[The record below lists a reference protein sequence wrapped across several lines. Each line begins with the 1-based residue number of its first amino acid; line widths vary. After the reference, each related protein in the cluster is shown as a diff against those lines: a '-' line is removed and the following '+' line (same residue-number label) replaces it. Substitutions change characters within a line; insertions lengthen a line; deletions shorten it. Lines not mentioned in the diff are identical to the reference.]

1 MATKIKGFNIEAD
14 AIDKIEDRIQT
25 RISSP
30 GNAKVRPAITNL
42 VDSSYV
48 QSRED
53 ATQGGLLNQNALVV
67 PSFDSAGAAA
77 LTGADGMLIFNS
89 TSNRLEY
96 FDSSDTFRS
105 ITSNTPPTFD
115 TAAGSLGTIYDRSR
129 GVDTFTVAASDVNGD
144 DVLTFSVIAG
154 SLPSGMSLN
163 SATGVISGT
172 PAAVGTDTTTSFTLQ
187 VSDGKGGT
195 ALREFSFVRKAPIV
209 QSYTATDTI
218 HNWVK
223 PSTSVKR
230 VYAVMWGGGGGGG
243 NPGGQGGGGGGY
255 TYGLMNVESVSSLD
269 IVVGEYGEGE
279 NSYFNT
285 GNGNGCGGG
294 LSGIFTDFTTNRI
307 DTYNNSIM
315 IAGGG
320 GGGGNNGGYPGTG
333 GGSSGVSGTGGQ
345 GGPGGTQSAGGATA
359 SFGGSCT
366 SNCTGQQLRGA
377 NGCGGSEFD
386 GGGSFPSMYW
396 GGVWS
401 AGAGGNGCNAG
412 GGGGGYWGGGGGGG
426 SPNGGQG
433 GGGSGYIGGHSS
445 VAVSGASTSSNGNS
459 RNPAGTGDT
468 DYSGDVGK
476 GAASAEINGHTGKV
490 VLRY

>member
-1 MATKIKGFNIEAD
+1 MATKIKSFNLDSSAD
-14 AIDKIEDRIQT
+14 
-25 RISSP
+25 
-30 GNAKVRPAITNL
+30 NHVRGLI
-42 VDSSYV
+42 DSSYITARAGPSTDSSAV
-48 QSRED
+48 IGLIDSAYVR
-53 ATQGGLLNQNALVV
+53 GRSGLLSQNALIV
-67 PSFDSAGAAA
+67 PSFDSAGAAG
-77 LTGADGMLIFNS
+77 LTGTDGMLIFNS
-89 TSNRLEY
+89 TQQTLAY
-96 FDSSDTFRS
+96 FDSDNEFKDIIVNSPPVFT
-105 ITSNTPPTFD
+105 TSS
-115 TAAGSLGTIYDRSR
+115 GSLGTIYDRTR
-129 GVDTFTVAASDVNGD
+129 GVDTFTIAATDPNGND
-144 DVLTFSVIAG
+144 TLTFSVSSG

-163 SATGVISGT
+163 SSTGVISGT
-172 PAAVGTDTTTSFTLQ
+172 PAAVGTDTTTTFSIQ
-187 VSDGKGGT
+187 VDDGNGGI
-195 ALREFSFVRKAPIV
+195 AVSSFSFVRKAPIV

-223 PSTSVKR
+223 PNAAVKR
-230 VYAVMWGGGGGGG
+230 VYGVMWGGGGGGG
-243 NPGGQGGGGGGY
+243 NPSGQGGGGGGH
-255 TYGLMNVESVSSLD
+255 TYGIMNVESVSSLD

-279 NSYFNT
+279 NSYFNN

-294 LSGIFTDFTTNRI
+294 LSGIFTDFTSNVN
-307 DTYNNSIM
+307 DTWDNSIM

-333 GGSSGVSGTGGQ
+333 GGNTGVSGTGGQ

-359 SFGGSCT
+359 SSGGSCT
-366 SNCTGQQLRGA
+366 GNCVGQKLRGA
-377 NGCGGSEFD
+377 NGCGGGQFD

-412 GGGGGYWGGGGGGG
+412 GGGGGYYGGGGGGG

-445 VAVSGASTSSNGNS
+445 VAVTSAATFSNGNS
-459 RNPAGTGDT
+459 RNPAGLGHA

-476 GAASAEINGHTGKV
+476 GAASAEINGFTGKV

>member
-1 MATKIKGFNIEAD
+1 MATKIKSFNLDSSAD
-14 AIDKIEDRIQT
+14 
-25 RISSP
+25 
-30 GNAKVRPAITNL
+30 NHVRGLI
-42 VDSSYV
+42 DSSYITARAGPSTDSSAV
-48 QSRED
+48 IGLIDSAYVR
-53 ATQGGLLNQNALVV
+53 GRSGLLSQNALIV
-67 PSFDSAGAAA
+67 PSFDSAGAAG
-77 LTGADGMLIFNS
+77 LTGTDGMLIFNS
-89 TSNRLEY
+89 TQQQLSY
-96 FDSSDTFRS
+96 FDSDNKFKPVIVNSPPVFT
-105 ITSNTPPTFD
+105 TP
-115 TAAGSLGTIYDRSR
+115 AGSLGTIYDRSR
-129 GVDTFTVAASDVNGD
+129 GVDTFTIAATDPNGND
-144 DVLTFSVIAG
+144 TITFSVSSG

-163 SATGVISGT
+163 SSTGVISGT
-172 PAAVGTDTTTSFTLQ
+172 PAAVGTDTTTTFSIQ
-187 VSDGKGGT
+187 IDDGNGGIAVSS
-195 ALREFSFVRKAPIV
+195 FSFVRKAPIV

-223 PSTSVKR
+223 PNAAVKR
-230 VYAVMWGGGGGGG
+230 VYGIMWGGGGGGG
-243 NPGGQGGGGGGY
+243 NPSGQGGAGGGH

-279 NSYFNT
+279 NSYFNN

-294 LSGIFTDFTTNRI
+294 LSGIFTDFTSNVN
-307 DTYNNSIM
+307 DTWDNSIM

-333 GGSSGVSGTGGQ
+333 GGNTGVSGTGGQ
-345 GGPGGTQSAGGATA
+345 GGPGGTQTAGGATA
-359 SFGGSCT
+359 SYGGSCT
-366 SNCTGQQLRGA
+366 GNCVGQKLRGA
-377 NGCGGSEFD
+377 NGCGGSQFD

-445 VAVSGASTSSNGNS
+445 VAVTGGATFSNGNS
-459 RNPAGTGDT
+459 RNPAGLSNA

-476 GAASAEINGHTGKV
+476 GAASAELNGFTGKV

>member
-1 MATKIKGFNIEAD
+1 
-14 AIDKIEDRIQT
+14 
-25 RISSP
+25 
-30 GNAKVRPAITNL
+30 
-42 VDSSYV
+42 
-48 QSRED
+48 
-53 ATQGGLLNQNALVV
+53 
-67 PSFDSAGAAA
+67 
-77 LTGADGMLIFNS
+77 
-89 TSNRLEY
+89 
-96 FDSSDTFRS
+96 
-105 ITSNTPPTFD
+105 
-115 TAAGSLGTIYDRSR
+115 
-129 GVDTFTVAASDVNGD
+129 
-144 DVLTFSVIAG
+144 
-154 SLPSGMSLN
+154 MSLN
-163 SATGVISGT
+163 SSTGVISGT
-172 PAAVGTDTTTSFTLQ
+172 PAAVGTDTTTTFSIQADDGNGGLA
-187 VSDGKGGT
+187 VSS
-195 ALREFSFVRKAPIV
+195 FSFVRKAPIV

-223 PSTSVKR
+223 PNAAVKR
-230 VYAVMWGGGGGGG
+230 VYGIMWGGGGGGG
-243 NPGGQGGGGGGY
+243 NPGGQGGGGGGH

-279 NSYFNT
+279 NSYFNN

-294 LSGIFTDFTTNRI
+294 LSGIFTDFTSNVN
-307 DTYNNSIM
+307 DTWDNSIM

-333 GGSSGVSGTGGQ
+333 GGNTGVSGTGGQ

-359 SFGGSCT
+359 SYGGSCT
-366 SNCTGQQLRGA
+366 GNCVGQKLRGA
-377 NGCGGSEFD
+377 NGCGGNQFD

-445 VAVSGASTSSNGNS
+445 VAVTGGATFSNGNS
-459 RNPAGTGDT
+459 RNPAGLGNA

-476 GAASAEINGHTGKV
+476 GAASAELNGFTGKV